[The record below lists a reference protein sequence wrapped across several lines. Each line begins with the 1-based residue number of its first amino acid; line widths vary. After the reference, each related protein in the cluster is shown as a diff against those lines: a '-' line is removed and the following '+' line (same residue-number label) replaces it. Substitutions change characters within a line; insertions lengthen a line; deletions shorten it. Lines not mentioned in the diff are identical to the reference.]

1 MTQPTQCRVLLAAVA
16 VVLSPCALVPCRGQ
30 DGPPTTLP
38 PVPGVASPS
47 APTATEELPAP
58 SLVQATPAPFVL
70 PPPPNY
76 NAIDEG
82 PINSPLLDPPD
93 FAPPGWFFNVES
105 SVLWANFQNQL
116 TGGIVTLAQTSGV
129 STASSIGLPPGAGLP
144 ITGDIVRMP
153 SNQFNPTVS
162 PRFELGYRLPDGWGE
177 VRLGYRFLDTTASDT
192 IVLPQLGPAARNA
205 RLDVQFADLDYAT
218 REFALLPGWEMRTA
232 VGLRYANVFFD
243 SQAAFLEPTAV
254 QEIPYGLAPFTR
266 LSEYESLSTWYIG
279 AHAILEVGR
288 KLGDS
293 GFTLFGRAEGS
304 GLFGRTTQTFTERF
318 VEAPGST
325 GIRVSGNLGAP
336 IVAGQVGL
344 SYDVPQWHHSRFL
357 IGYQYEAWWQFGRG
371 DNDLSFGTL
380 TDQGLFLRA
389 EFNF

>member
-1 MTQPTQCRVLLAAVA
+1 MTHPSQCRVILAALA
-16 VVLSPCALVPCRGQ
+16 VLLSPCALSPCRGQ
-30 DGPPTTLP
+30 YGPPGALP
-38 PVPGVASPS
+38 PASADA
-47 APTATEELPAP
+47 APAAPATEELPAP
-58 SLVQATPAPFVL
+58 SPVPVSATPFVL

-82 PINSPLLDPPD
+82 PINSPLLDPPE
-93 FAPPGWFFNVES
+93 FAPPGWYFNVES

-116 TGGIVTLAQTSGV
+116 QGGIVTLAQTSGV
-129 STASSIGLPPGAGLP
+129 NPASSIGLPPGAGMP
-144 ITGDIVRMP
+144 ITGDLVIMP
-153 SNQFNPTVS
+153 SNRFNPTVS

-192 IVLPQLGPAARNA
+192 IVVPQLGAAARHA
-205 RLDVQFADLDYAT
+205 RLDIQFADLDYAT

-232 VGLRYANVFFD
+232 VGLRYANAFFD
-243 SQAAFLEPTAV
+243 SRAAFLQPMTV

-266 LSEYESLSTWYIG
+266 LSEYEALSDWFIG
-279 AHAILEVGR
+279 AHAVLEVGR

-293 GFTLFGRAEGS
+293 GFTLFTRAEGS
-304 GLFGRTTQTFTERF
+304 GMVGRVVQTFSETF
-318 VEAPGST
+318 VQAPGTT
-325 GIRVSGNLGAP
+325 GIRVSNGVGSP
-336 IVAGQVGL
+336 ILAGQVGL

-357 IGYQYEAWWQFGRG
+357 IGYQYEGWWQFGRG